1 MDLAAQWR
9 LGNAQLLGGPGE
21 VPFLGNSHEVAQMAE
36 FHPIPSEYQTKQ
48 IWYFTFR

>member
-1 MDLAAQWR
+1 MDLAAQRR

-21 VPFLGNSHEVAQMAE
+21 VSLLGDRHEVAQMAE

-48 IWYFTFR
+48 NWYFTSR